1 MSEEVQETES
11 TSTDEIE
18 IVVNDNTSGSLDSV
32 EDPKVLK
39 KMIRELR
46 TENAGHRKKKGEQE
60 GQLEEYKKW
69 KTSQQTEL
77 EKAQEREK
85 TLLEEKRALLADK
98 LALEYGVDDEFKDFI
113 AGESEDEMRKRAEKL
128 GSKGSDN
135 SDNPLK
141 ARLLGGNRGNA
152 VGKTDTTKKPAGSS
166 EANWFK
172 SMYDSSS

>member
-1 MSEEVQETES
+1 MSEEVQETE
-11 TSTDEIE
+11 TTEIE
-18 IVVNDNTSGSLDSV
+18 PIVVNDNTGSLDSV
-32 EDPKVLK
+32 EDPKILK

-85 TLLEEKRALLADK
+85 NLLEEKRILLVDK
-98 LALEYGVDDEFKDFI
+98 LALEYGVEDEFKDFI
-113 AGESEDEMRKRAEKL
+113 SGDSEDEMRKRAEKL
-128 GSKGSDN
+128 GNRKGSDN
-135 SDNPLK
+135 SDDNPLK
-141 ARLLGGNRGNA
+141 ARLLGGNRGTA
-152 VGKTDTTKKPAGSS
+152 VGKKSDNSKPSGNS